1 MSIKMKVYSL
11 ISVRTRS
18 RCLVVLLAV
27 DVCAVVER
35 LVPPPHWPSSFLIL
49 EVPVEAGERSVL
61 LALVLQEQRTLI
73 HTELLQVPA
82 TNTSHARSTTK
93 NKSTQYDSRRV
104 LHELMMLSR

>member
-11 ISVRTRS
+11 ISVRTQS

-82 TNTSHARSTTK
+82 TNTYQVRSTCLRQQQQKT
-93 NKSTQYDSRRV
+93 SRPSMT
-104 LHELMMLSR
+104 EGFYMS

>member
-11 ISVRTRS
+11 ISVRTQS

-49 EVPVEAGERSVL
+49 EVPVEASEGAML
-61 LALVLQEQRTLI
+61 LALVLQEQGALLNS
-73 HTELLQVPA
+73 ELLQVPEI
-82 TNTSHARSTTK
+82 TRNE
-93 NKSTQYDSRRV
+93 N
-104 LHELMMLSR
+104 M